1 MRYLAKR
8 KIKVS
13 KLILMSGGIPKELT
27 ANDFKYLEN
36 KAKIFYVYGDN
47 DEYIHG
53 DFLNSEKNKIEHLFS
68 DINYIEFKGKHE
80 IKTEIIES
88 IIN

>member
-1 MRYLAKR
+1 
-8 KIKVS
+8 
-13 KLILMSGGIPKELT
+13 MSGGIPKELT

-68 DINYIEFKGKHE
+68 NIN
-80 IKTEIIES
+80 
-88 IIN
+88 

>member
-1 MRYLAKR
+1 
-8 KIKVS
+8 
-13 KLILMSGGIPKELT
+13 T

-36 KAKIFYVYGDN
+36 KATIYYVYGDN

-53 DFLNSEKNKIEHLFS
+53 DFLISEKDKIKHIFS
-68 DINYIEFKGKHE
+68 NVNYIEFEGKHE
-80 IKTEIIES
+80 FKKEIIES